1 MRKCRYELIPGSNPR
16 TWTPVWYDEPVA
28 TVKKAKPAK
37 PAKLK
42 GKNWLLYTRANW
54 PDALTSCKD
63 FLRVKVYKKE
73 RMCYTLKDID
83 DKMFTL
89 VDPSGQTVRTNMI
102 WVNL

>member
-1 MRKCRYELIPGSNPR
+1 MRKYRYELIPGSNPR

-28 TVKKAKPAK
+28 TVKKVKPT
-37 PAKLK
+37 KLK

-63 FLRVKVYKKE
+63 FLNVKLYKEE
-73 RMCYTLKDID
+73 RICFSLKYVGDE
-83 DKMFTL
+83 L
-89 VDPSGQTVRTNMI
+89 VILVEPSGQTIRTNMI

>member
-1 MRKCRYELIPGSNPR
+1 MRKYRYELIPGSNPR

-28 TVKKAKPAK
+28 KPAKKAK

-42 GKNWLLYTRANW
+42 GKSWLLYTRANW

-63 FLRVKVYKKE
+63 ILNVKLYKKE
-73 RMCYTLKDID
+73 RICYTLKDIESQ
-83 DKMFTL
+83 MFVL
-89 VDPSGQTVRTNMI
+89 VEPSGQTIRTNMI

>member
-16 TWTPVWYDEPVA
+16 TWTPVWYDEPEA

-37 PAKLK
+37 IK

-63 FLRVKVYKKE
+63 FLKVKLYKKE
-73 RMCYTLKDID
+73 RICYTLKDID
-83 DKMFTL
+83 DKMFIL
-89 VDPSGQTVRTNMI
+89 VEPSGQIMRTNMI